1 MAKLADDVSKNEHV
15 AGSNPMSATAKH
27 KGKNSSP
34 RFMKFLGVQQISHTK
49 KTSNTGVAQ
58 RQSV

>member
-27 KGKNSSP
+27 KGKNCSAQHQENL
-34 RFMKFLGVQQISHTK
+34 RGAVEKFPHKAIP
-49 KTSNTGVAQ
+49 A
-58 RQSV
+58 